1 MSKSSLVD
9 TTSKTP
15 AAGQKQAATWG
26 ILEPLHLLLGPVA
39 DPIMTLINSQVVIG
53 FLLVTLLVT
62 WYRFPPR
69 HSPNSGTLGLPT
81 PERMAAYE
89 EIWRAEE
96 SELWNWLEER
106 VGMQGL
112 AYPAD
117 ARRKE
122 ENLVR
127 KREKGEAK
135 GVRARLAEERMGA
148 REVDEAI
155 RVTEE
160 RLRVLKGVVGR
171 GKEMGTERGGEG
183 GVKGSEREEVVKDA
197 ESDGMGDEK

>member
-1 MSKSSLVD
+1 
-9 TTSKTP
+9 
-15 AAGQKQAATWG
+15 
-26 ILEPLHLLLGPVA
+26 
-39 DPIMTLINSQVVIG
+39 
-53 FLLVTLLVT
+53 
-62 WYRFPPR
+62 
-69 HSPNSGTLGLPT
+69 
-81 PERMAAYE
+81 MAAYE